1 MRDKLESLFR
11 DFLDSLREHQA
22 LELRIPCCRSAH
34 NAMDI
39 DGGNQA
45 TKSCRLMDSRTT
57 KKYVQIFAVGVL
69 VQELLIKSKSISQR
83 LFITNSLVYNT
94 LLSLIYSLTHL
105 LTHSLT

>member
-1 MRDKLESLFR
+1 MDLLNVRDKIQSLFR
-11 DFLDSLREHQA
+11 DFLHSLREHQA

-83 LFITNSLVYNT
+83 LFITNSLV
-94 LLSLIYSLTHL
+94 
-105 LTHSLT
+105 